1 MLVRITPMIHESVGV
16 FIDYQ
21 NHGQIGMTLQSHEAV
36 CQAVEEKN
44 LDAAEKAIRAHM
56 LHNQE
61 LIRQFFA
68 EKR

>member
-1 MLVRITPMIHESVGV
+1 MLVRITPMIHDGVGV

-21 NHGQIGMTLQSHEAV
+21 NHDQIGMTLQSHEAV
-36 CQAVEEKN
+36 YQAVEAKN
-44 LDAAEKAIRAHM
+44 PDAAEKAMRAHM
-56 LHNQE
+56 MHNQE